1 MPTSQADM
9 EKLLKDWWISGTKR
23 LHLGSGRLQAYTA
36 GEMQQLC
43 SLIPKAHPDV
53 KGLLMFS
60 NALDDAQA
68 AAVPEA
74 LERLPHLKGLSLHG
88 DNKFGGEAAAKIF
101 IAAVRHC
108 LHLDELFMP
117 EHCDPNTVDWAQL
130 GVTMSAQV
138 LAAAKKD
145 GIIWQWAARILTGGG
160 YWDWGP
166 MVKKQREMQAAG
178 LVAPLPTVPD
188 AGGSAAVLEV
198 EKEEQR
204 QLEAALALSKL
215 TFQQQ
220 GVAHLSLDSAAP
232 AAVQGVAEPPLAP
245 DPGEGG
251 GKTLAKSAFKAA
263 YSEAKAADDDISLL
277 SVVKVFLQ
285 EYCKR
290 KGLGPEKGSQLLT
303 AVRVEANAI
312 AENWFME
319 GLTDVI
325 GMAQRLWSSTSRGC
339 GDRELCSLLN
349 DALRSDEPALMAPL
363 AVFARTIN
371 AGLITRRSLAGP
383 LPWPPNHETYRG
395 AVLPQEHLQW
405 YQRMAGRK
413 YRVPGFL
420 ATSFEQETAEEF
432 AQRAWQAL
440 SGKVPA
446 VLYTLKLDPRGATRK
461 VRRCQHVSLIRKS
474 NVQTEAEFLYV
485 PYSTFTVAEVR
496 VSGNPTYLDP
506 HIVVLQSSV
515 DNMTEPED
523 LPLAPWY

>member
-188 AGGSAAVLEV
+188 AGWLCGSV
-198 EKEEQR
+198 
-204 QLEAALALSKL
+204 
-215 TFQQQ
+215 
-220 GVAHLSLDSAAP
+220 G
-232 AAVQGVAEPPLAP
+232 G
-245 DPGEGG
+245 GEGG
-251 GKTLAKSAFKAA
+251 AA
-263 YSEAKAADDDISLL
+263 AAGGRARP
-277 SVVKVFLQ
+277 LQ
-285 EYCKR
+285 ADF
-290 KGLGPEKGSQLLT
+290 PAAGSG
-303 AVRVEANAI
+303 A
-312 AENWFME
+312 
-319 GLTDVI
+319 
-325 GMAQRLWSSTSRGC
+325 
-339 GDRELCSLLN
+339 
-349 DALRSDEPALMAPL
+349 
-363 AVFARTIN
+363 
-371 AGLITRRSLAGP
+371 SLARLRRP
-383 LPWPPNHETYRG
+383 RG
-395 AVLPQEHLQW
+395 AIDGLEPLQGHL
-405 YQRMAGRK
+405 RIH
-413 YRVPGFL
+413 RVPGNP
-420 ATSFEQETAEEF
+420 A
-432 AQRAWQAL
+432 RPAW
-440 SGKVPA
+440 SGFQTYQMLLPA
-446 VLYTLKLDPRGATRK
+446 V
-461 VRRCQHVSLIRKS
+461 
-474 NVQTEAEFLYV
+474 
-485 PYSTFTVAEVR
+485 
-496 VSGNPTYLDP
+496 
-506 HIVVLQSSV
+506 
-515 DNMTEPED
+515 
-523 LPLAPWY
+523 